1 MITIDKPG
9 KTKAELLASLEKLKT
24 DYAKEITEYE
34 IQITP
39 ITDGFNMKGS
49 KQIVFVTFSVDV
61 NIKAE
66 DGKYVIDYTSK
77 NVPQGKIDQAIAEVT
92 KVLEKC

>member
-9 KTKAELLASLEKLKT
+9 KTKAELIASLEKLKT
-24 DYAKEITEYE
+24 DYAKEISEYE

-39 ITDGFNMKGS
+39 ISDGFNMKGS
-49 KQIVFVTFSVDV
+49 KQIVFITFSVDV

-66 DGKYVIDYTSK
+66 DGKYVINYTSK
-77 NVPQGKIDQAIAEVT
+77 NVPQAKIDQAIAEVT

>member
-9 KTKAELLASLEKLKT
+9 KTKAELIASLEKLKT
-24 DYAKEITEYE
+24 DYAKEISEYE

-49 KQIVFVTFSVDV
+49 KQIVFITFSVDV

-66 DGKYVIDYTSK
+66 DGKYVINYTSK
-77 NVPQGKIDQAIAEVT
+77 NVPQAKIDQAIAEVT